1 MLASKLDFSSIYKC
15 SAGKPMGWMVLLVGK
30 SRVDFSWVI

>member
-1 MLASKLDFSSIYKC
+1 MLALKLDFSSIYKC
-15 SAGKPMGWMVLLVGK
+15 SAGKPMEWMVLFVGR

>member
-1 MLASKLDFSSIYKC
+1 MLASKLDLSSIYKC
-15 SAGKPMGWMVLLVGK
+15 SAGKPMGWMVLLVGR